1 MMAFLSMPAL
11 AEPIRIL
18 AFGASIV
25 AGYGLEEKDS
35 LPAQLEAALRARGI
49 DAKVTNGG
57 VSGETSAGGLAR
69 LDWALGDDPDLV
81 IVDLGGNDALR
92 GLDPKD
98 TEANLDDI
106 VTRLREQGR
115 GVLIA
120 GMLAPPNLGADYA
133 AAFNAVFPAVAKRH
147 GVALYPF
154 ILDGVVADPTLNQ
167 EDGIHPN
174 AAGVKVIVERML
186 PVLLQT
192 IAEMPKPAAGG

>member
-1 MMAFLSMPAL
+1 MTILSMPAL

-25 AGYGLEEKDS
+25 AGYGLAERDS
-35 LPAQLEAALRARGI
+35 LPAQLEAALRARGT
-49 DAKVTNGG
+49 DAKVINGG
-57 VSGETSAGGLAR
+57 VSGETSAGGLSR
-69 LDWALGDDPDLV
+69 LDWALAEDPDLV

-92 GLDPKD
+92 GLDPKE
-98 TEANLDDI
+98 TEANLDAI
-106 VTRLREQGR
+106 VARIKERGC

-133 AAFNAVFPAVAKRH
+133 NAFNALFPAVAKRH

-174 AAGVKVIVERML
+174 AAGVRVIVERML
-186 PVLLQT
+186 PVLQQT
-192 IAEMPKPAAGG
+192 IADLPKSAAGG

>member
-1 MMAFLSMPAL
+1 MTILSMPAL

-25 AGYGLEEKDS
+25 AGYGLAERDS

-49 DAKVTNGG
+49 DAKVVNGG

-69 LDWALGDDPDLV
+69 LDWALAEDPDLV

-92 GLDPKD
+92 GLDPKE
-98 TEANLDDI
+98 TEANLDAI
-106 VTRLREQGR
+106 VARIKERGC

-133 AAFNAVFPAVAKRH
+133 NAFNALFPAVAKRH

-174 AAGVKVIVERML
+174 AAGVRVIVERML
-186 PVLLQT
+186 PVLQQT
-192 IAEMPKPAAGG
+192 IADLPKSAAGG

>member
-1 MMAFLSMPAL
+1 MTILSMPAL

-25 AGYGLEEKDS
+25 AGYGLAERDS
-35 LPAQLEAALRARGI
+35 LPAQLEAALRARGT
-49 DAKVTNGG
+49 DAKVINGG

-69 LDWALGDDPDLV
+69 LDWALAEDPDLV

-92 GLDPKD
+92 GLDPKE
-98 TEANLDDI
+98 TEANLDAI
-106 VTRLREQGR
+106 VARIKERGC

-133 AAFNAVFPAVAKRH
+133 NAFNALFPAVAKRH

-174 AAGVKVIVERML
+174 AAGVRVIVERML
-186 PVLLQT
+186 PVLQQT
-192 IAEMPKPAAGG
+192 IADLPKSAAGG

>member
-1 MMAFLSMPAL
+1 MSAAPAL

-25 AGYGLEEKDS
+25 AGYGLEAKDS
-35 LPAQLEAALRARGI
+35 LPAQLESALRARGI
-49 DAKVTNGG
+49 DARVINGG

-69 LDWALGDDPDLV
+69 LDWALADDPELV

-92 GLDPKD
+92 GLDPGD
-98 TEANLDDI
+98 TEANLDAV
-106 VTRLREQGR
+106 VTRLRQQGR

-147 GVALYPF
+147 GVPLYPF

-186 PVLLQT
+186 PVLLQA
-192 IAEMPKPAAGG
+192 IEALPKAKASG

>member
-1 MMAFLSMPAL
+1 MTILSMPAL

-25 AGYGLEEKDS
+25 AGYGLAERDS

-49 DAKVTNGG
+49 DAKVVNGG

-69 LDWALGDDPDLV
+69 LDWALAEDPDLV

-92 GLDPKD
+92 GLDPKE
-98 TEANLDDI
+98 TEANLDAI
-106 VTRLREQGR
+106 VARIKERGC

-133 AAFNAVFPAVAKRH
+133 NAFNALFPAVAKRH

-174 AAGVKVIVERML
+174 AAGVRVIVERML
-186 PVLLQT
+186 PVLRQT
-192 IAEMPKPAAGG
+192 IADLPKSAAGG